1 MPSQRSP
8 LAGRV
13 VVVTAGG
20 TREPIDPVRFLGNR
34 SSGRMGNALAS
45 AAAARGAAVTLVTT
59 AAPPDDSRIEVVAV
73 DTADEMNA
81 AVGAALGEGAVL
93 IMAAAVADY
102 RVSDVAPRKLKKQG
116 SLTLEL
122 VPTVD
127 ILTSLA
133 ADPRRAGLFV
143 VGFAA
148 ETDEHEVNAARKL
161 DEKRLDLIVL
171 NDVSRA
177 DIGMGSDD
185 NEVTV
190 LDSSGVVARIPRQAK
205 SMVAAAIVDIVEA
218 RLDGRPQGTGRPV

>member
-45 AAAARGAAVTLVTT
+45 AAAARGAAVTLVT
-59 AAPPDDSRIEVVAV
+59 AAPPPDDSRIEVVAV
-73 DTADEMNA
+73 DTAEEMNA

-102 RVSDVAPRKLKKQG
+102 RVADVAPRKLKKRG
-116 SLTLEL
+116 SLTLDL

-127 ILTSLA
+127 ILRSLA
-133 ADPRRAGLFV
+133 TDPRRAGLFV

-148 ETDEHEVNAARKL
+148 ETDELEANAARKL

-171 NDVSRA
+171 NDVSRT
-177 DIGMGSDD
+177 DIAMGSDD

-190 LDSSGVVARIPRQAK
+190 LDSGGVVARIPRQAK
-205 SMVAAAIVDIVEA
+205 SAVAAAIVDIVEA
-218 RLDGRPQGTGRPV
+218 RLDGRPQAR